1 MESRSAQEIWD
12 TALGVLQIQV
22 SKSNYRTWLEKTV
35 GFNYQNNEFVV
46 SVPNTFVAEYLDKNQ
61 RSLIEKA
68 LIGIIS
74 SSDIRVSFQV
84 DGRYKNLANAD
95 HGEHQNGSP
104 IFKSNYVFESFVVSD
119 CNRLACSAA
128 QGIAENPG
136 QSYNPLFIYGGSGLG
151 KTHLLQAIGH
161 RAQAKNVQVL
171 YASAEQFTNEFVRAV
186 RGKNTDEFHNKYRNA
201 GMLLVDDIQFIS
213 GKRQTEESFF
223 HTFNALHNAN
233 RQIALTSD
241 QPPRAITLLDKRLRS
256 RFEWGLVVDIKP
268 PDSATRLAILQTKA
282 KQRGVNPTIEVL
294 EFLAQQIL
302 QNVRELEGC
311 LNRVL
316 AYAKLLNTPPTV
328 ELAAQALTDI
338 SSKEPGRISLT
349 SRSIIEAVADSFQL
363 SLEELKGSKRDKET
377 ALARRVAMYLLRQ
390 ETSCSLAQI
399 GRELGGRDP
408 SAVTVACKKMNSDI
422 ASNHQ
427 LKQKLQDIQR
437 RIINQKS

>member
-1 MESRSAQEIWD
+1 
-12 TALGVLQIQV
+12 
-22 SKSNYRTWLEKTV
+22 
-35 GFNYQNNEFVV
+35 
-46 SVPNTFVAEYLDKNQ
+46 
-61 RSLIEKA
+61 
-68 LIGIIS
+68 
-74 SSDIRVSFQV
+74 
-84 DGRYKNLANAD
+84 
-95 HGEHQNGSP
+95 
-104 IFKSNYVFESFVVSD
+104 
-119 CNRLACSAA
+119 
-128 QGIAENPG
+128 
-136 QSYNPLFIYGGSGLG
+136 
-151 KTHLLQAIGH
+151 
-161 RAQAKNVQVL
+161 
-171 YASAEQFTNEFVRAV
+171 
-186 RGKNTDEFHNKYRNA
+186 
-201 GMLLVDDIQFIS
+201 LLVDDIQFIS